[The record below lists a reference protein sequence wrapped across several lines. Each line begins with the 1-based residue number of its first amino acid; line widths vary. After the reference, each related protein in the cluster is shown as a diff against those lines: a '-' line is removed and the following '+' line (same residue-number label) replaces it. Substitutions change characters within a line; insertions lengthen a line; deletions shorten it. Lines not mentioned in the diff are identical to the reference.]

1 MTEIPEHL
9 LQRSRARRSALGL
22 GGDAGDAPTAKP
34 VPAASAAADKP
45 AESAAAATPAAP
57 AAPTAPAAPEPLA
70 PYVEAAVKRKKVPF
84 WVIPVLAALPIW
96 ALMYALTLDK
106 PTGPAAGP
114 LAEGPTVYGSCAGC
128 HGPSGGGVGSF
139 PKLSDGAVVKE
150 FATAADHLYWVMEG
164 TDGFKAAGIA
174 TYGTSN
180 KPVGGAG
187 NMPGWQSLTAE
198 ELISVVRYERE
209 TLSGEEMDEAKL
221 QQSYDEILAMVQE
234 KFPDRAS
241 EFEAAIAGWAGLPP
255 DA

>member
-1 MTEIPEHL
+1 MTEVPEHL
-9 LQRSRARRSALGL
+9 LQRSRARRAALGL
-22 GGDAGDAPTAKP
+22 GGDAGE
-34 VPAASAAADKP
+34 ASATAPVAAAP
-45 AESAAAATPAAP
+45 EAAAAAAP
-57 AAPTAPAAPEPLA
+57 AAAAPAAAVATAPAAPPPPTPVA
-70 PYVEAAVKRKKVPF
+70 PNVQAALSRKKIPF

-106 PTGPAAGP
+106 PAGTAAGP
-114 LAEGPTVYGSCAGC
+114 LAEGPTVYGSCSGC
-128 HGPSGGGVGSF
+128 HGPAGAGVGAF
-139 PKLSDGAVVKE
+139 PKLSDGAVVKG
-150 FATAADHLYWVMEG
+150 FATVADQLYWVMEG

-180 KPVGGAG
+180 KAVGGAG
-187 NMPGWQSLTAE
+187 NMPGWKSLTAE

-221 QQSYDEILAMVQE
+221 QEAYDGVLAMVNE
-234 KFPDRAS
+234 KFPARAA